1 MLAYGCH
8 EFTLKL
14 RMSTGNLASPLVVIC
29 SKGFCLVNLVAGGI
43 HCLTVGIRIM
53 LALQR
58 TLWHIAFTKLSFLTV
73 KHLLAR
79 NQNRVNFR

>member
-1 MLAYGCH
+1 
-8 EFTLKL
+8 
-14 RMSTGNLASPLVVIC
+14 
-29 SKGFCLVNLVAGGI
+29 
-43 HCLTVGIRIM
+43 M